1 MQYTWLKTV
10 FDSRTHQKTKEQK
23 TSGGNDEKMVVR
35 HTQTLFSSL
44 WMPLKM
50 SSQVGYSFSIAM
62 RKMTAMPWS
71 FCALH
76 LSCPNQLTAN
86 RPAHAFSLSYSSGL
100 VIANQYTHAL
110 SSELHK
116 FIKSL
121 HNSQD
126 NHRTAWISGDKTTV
140 QPGPNHSYA
149 AWNWDLSLRFNKSS
163 QESKIWIRSHKYLS
177 IHKQEKHVPQFDS
190 QRLTKVTQDGLNGN
204 SKRAVVPCKRAS
216 DMDCRTVRLFQMPNG
231 VHSDRRVRSSPKQLH
246 QSTTP

>member
-1 MQYTWLKTV
+1 MRASFSVRRVSASASEVASTNFLVARPTYHGV
-10 FDSRTHQKTKEQK
+10 FRIVSHSCSAFP
-23 TSGGNDEKMVVR
+23 SG
-35 HTQTLFSSL
+35 TLFPYA
-44 WMPLKM
+44 W
-50 SSQVGYSFSIAM
+50 
-62 RKMTAMPWS
+62 
-71 FCALH
+71 
-76 LSCPNQLTAN
+76 N
-86 RPAHAFSLSYSSGL
+86 
-100 VIANQYTHAL
+100 VICCGCCCCCWTIL
-110 SSELHK
+110 
-116 FIKSL
+116 FKSL

-126 NHRTAWISGDKTTV
+126 NHRTTWISGDTTTV

-204 SKRAVVPCKRAS
+204 SKKAVVPCKRAS